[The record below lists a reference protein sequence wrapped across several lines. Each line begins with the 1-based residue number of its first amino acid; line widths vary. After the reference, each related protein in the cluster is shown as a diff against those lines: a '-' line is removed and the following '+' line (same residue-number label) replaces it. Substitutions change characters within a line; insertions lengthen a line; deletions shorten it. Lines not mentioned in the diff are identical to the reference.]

1 MMVHRLIGTLII
13 FVGILVFF
21 AGLNTAI
28 QLSLLEQ
35 IPIIG
40 GLIDMITSDDM
51 QTSML
56 HILLGLVL
64 ILFGFLLARR
74 KKK

>member
-1 MMVHRLIGTLII
+1 MVHRLIGTLII

-40 GLIDMITSDDM
+40 GLIEMITSDDM

>member
-1 MMVHRLIGTLII
+1 MVHRLIGTLII

-40 GLIDMITSDDM
+40 GLVAMITSDDM